1 MPTADTDDPR
11 EARERYERWAGD
23 MHRGAHARRSA
34 QRNAAFF
41 LPHLSSGMRL
51 LDVGCGPGSITVGL
65 ADAVAPGEVVGVD
78 ANPAAI
84 AAARE
89 RSDGRVRFD
98 VADALALPFDDG
110 GCDAVFMHEVLQHV
124 ESPAQA
130 LREAHRV
137 LRPGGVIGL
146 ADADYD
152 GTIIEPDDPLLH
164 RSFEIQASL
173 RALRGGDVRIG
184 KRLRE
189 LLHDAGFGRTVA
201 SAVAATDGT
210 AEAAR
215 RTGEREAQYYA
226 ATEFADYAVAAGVT
240 TREELRAVSGA
251 WRAWSQHPG
260 AFWARFWCQAVG
272 WRERSPESY
281 PLGSSSAS
289 LS

>member
-1 MPTADTDDPR
+1 
-11 EARERYERWAGD
+11 
-23 MHRGAHARRSA
+23 MHGGAHARRTA

-41 LPHLSSGMRL
+41 LPHLTPGMRL

-65 ADAVAPGEVVGVD
+65 ADAVAPGEAVGVD

-89 RSDGRVRFD
+89 RADGRVRFD
-98 VADALALPFDDG
+98 VADALSLPFEDASF
-110 GCDAVFMHEVLQHV
+110 DAVFMHAVLQHV
-124 ESPAQA
+124 ATPLEA

-152 GTIIEPDDPLLH
+152 GTIIAPDDPLLH

-173 RALRGGDVRIG
+173 RPLRGGDVRIG

-201 SAVAATDGT
+201 SVVAAADGT

-226 ATEFADYAVAAGVT
+226 APEFVDYAVASGVT
-240 TREELRAVSGA
+240 THEELRAVSDA
-251 WRAWSQHPG
+251 WHTWSQHPA

-272 WRERSPESY
+272 WRD
-281 PLGSSSAS
+281 
-289 LS
+289 